1 MRFARIDAGAG
12 ALPAAEDMP
21 YVKTKLAPHD
31 AEMIWLLSR
40 AKPLGVRAV
49 RCCWV
54 LLIVAVRRWI

>member
-40 AKPLGVRAV
+40 SKPLGDRAV
-49 RCCWV
+49 RCCSV
-54 LLIVAVRRWI
+54 SVAVLAC